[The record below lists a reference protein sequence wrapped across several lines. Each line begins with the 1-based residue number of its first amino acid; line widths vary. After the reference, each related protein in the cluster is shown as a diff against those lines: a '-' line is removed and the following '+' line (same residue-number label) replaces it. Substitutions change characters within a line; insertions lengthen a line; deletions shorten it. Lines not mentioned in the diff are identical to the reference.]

1 MARILG
7 DTALRGSRN
16 LDQIALSQT
25 NLVHVSIELLGAL
38 IVAGLAGPLLRLP
51 KRWGVPVAVGEL
63 LVGTIF
69 GDSGF
74 RKIPFQDPTLKLF
87 ATVGFALLMFSA
99 GSHINYRTLTKK
111 SFEKAIWILIA
122 NFAVAT
128 LIGLFINQITNFA
141 DWKLLAVI
149 SFSSSAALVIPI
161 TQSLS
166 PSESTAILVTQVTLA
181 DAVAFIALPFVTQK
195 SGRIQ
200 ATEGALLVLVVA
212 VAIYFA
218 LRVAKVKGWLD
229 LAHGVSKNEH
239 LGLEL
244 RISLAILLLVVALA
258 LHFHASVMIAGFTLG
273 VAFASI
279 GVPHRLS
286 RQIFGVSEG
295 LFAPIYFVWLGASID
310 IRQTF
315 HSRDAILLALF
326 LCGGA
331 LLSHAPALFFN
342 QSKKSVLL
350 ASSQLGIPAA
360 AVTLGTANGV
370 LTTAQA
376 GAIMMSALVTILFT
390 I

>member
-128 LIGLFINQITNFA
+128 LIGL
-141 DWKLLAVI
+141 LL
-149 SFSSSAALVIPI
+149 
-161 TQSLS
+161 T
-166 PSESTAILVTQVTLA
+166 
-181 DAVAFIALPFVTQK
+181 K
-195 SGRIQ
+195 
-200 ATEGALLVLVVA
+200 
-212 VAIYFA
+212 
-218 LRVAKVKGWLD
+218 
-229 LAHGVSKNEH
+229 
-239 LGLEL
+239 
-244 RISLAILLLVVALA
+244 
-258 LHFHASVMIAGFTLG
+258 
-273 VAFASI
+273 
-279 GVPHRLS
+279 
-286 RQIFGVSEG
+286 
-295 LFAPIYFVWLGASID
+295 
-310 IRQTF
+310 
-315 HSRDAILLALF
+315 
-326 LCGGA
+326 
-331 LLSHAPALFFN
+331 
-342 QSKKSVLL
+342 
-350 ASSQLGIPAA
+350 
-360 AVTLGTANGV
+360 
-370 LTTAQA
+370 
-376 GAIMMSALVTILFT
+376 
-390 I
+390 